1 MKFSVRLRDDLT
13 VTLVFFKAMLKL
25 VELCLVFFMAFLHFF
40 CLRKESAA
48 ARITAAAAGQPLQ
61 PSERV

>member
-1 MKFSVRLRDDLT
+1 
-13 VTLVFFKAMLKL
+13 MLKL